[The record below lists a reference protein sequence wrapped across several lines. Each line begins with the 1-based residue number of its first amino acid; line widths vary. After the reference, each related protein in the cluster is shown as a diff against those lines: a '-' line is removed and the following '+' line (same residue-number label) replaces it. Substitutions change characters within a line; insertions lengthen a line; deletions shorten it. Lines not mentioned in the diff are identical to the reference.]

1 MDTKFGAFY
10 TGGTVAW
17 TNDGAELLCQDQHRI
32 NVISVEGNTAQ
43 RSIADVAESV
53 GADALDVDAMYTFA
67 LGADDAHVVSSHKS
81 GLLKLWQRN
90 DGALLQQWKAI
101 HQGPVPRLTFNADS
115 TLIASGGTDASVRL
129 WNATKRVCLGALRG
143 CQGVISVL
151 AFQSATGSDSDYGVL
166 VAAGDDH
173 RIHVWSVET
182 RELRHVLSGHFS
194 RITAVSFASAEW
206 LVSAGRDKVLMLWNL
221 ADGKM
226 VRTVPTYE
234 SLEGVV
240 ALSADAVVP
249 EGKLISVHFFG
260 LIVTQNR
267 YFSLRRHS
275 FHGTRIRGRRRIQWP
290 GENLGPHNRACR
302 LHTNQ
307 QSDCSSRR

>member
-17 TNDGAELLCQDQHRI
+17 TSDGSELLCQDQHRI
-32 NVISVEGNTAQ
+32 NVVSVEGNAVQ
-43 RSIADVAESV
+43 RSIADVPENS

-67 LGADDAHVVSSHKS
+67 LSADDAHVVSSHKS
-81 GLLKLWQRN
+81 GLLKLWQRT

-129 WNATKRVCLGALRG
+129 WNAAQRVCLGALRG

-151 AFQSATGSDSDYGVL
+151 AFQSTAAAESGDGVV

-194 RITAVSFASAEW
+194 RITAVSFASNEW
-206 LVSAGRDKVLMLWNL
+206 LVSAGRDKVLMLWSL
-221 ADGKM
+221 SDGKM

-240 ALSADAVVP
+240 VLPVDAAVP
-249 EGKLISVHFFG
+249 EGKHECF
-260 LIVTQNR
+260 
-267 YFSLRRHS
+267 
-275 FHGTRIRGRRRIQWP
+275 
-290 GENLGPHNRACR
+290 
-302 LHTNQ
+302 
-307 QSDCSSRR
+307 